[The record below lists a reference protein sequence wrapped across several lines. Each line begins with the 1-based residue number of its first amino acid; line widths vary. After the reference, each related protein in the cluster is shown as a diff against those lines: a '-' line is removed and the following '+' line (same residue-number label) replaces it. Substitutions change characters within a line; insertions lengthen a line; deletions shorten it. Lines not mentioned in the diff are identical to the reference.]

1 MKLDNSIVALV
12 TGATSGLGEATVYAL
27 LEKGVR
33 VFMADRNVEKGN
45 EIVAKYG
52 KDRVRIL
59 KVDVS
64 KEEEVRDLITAVVEA
79 FGALHIVLNSAGVI
93 SAGLILSGKVKK

>member
-1 MKLDNSIVALV
+1 MKLDSSIVALV

-27 LEKGVR
+27 LEKGVK
-33 VFMADRNVEKGN
+33 VFMADRNIEKGN

-52 KDRVRIL
+52 KENARIL

-64 KEEEVRDLITAVVEA
+64 NEEEVKNLIAAVVEA
-79 FGALHIVLNSAGVI
+79 FGALHLVLNSAGII
-93 SAGLILSGKVKK
+93 SAGLIVSGKVT

>member
-27 LEKGVR
+27 LEKGVK
-33 VFMADRNVEKGN
+33 VFMADRNIEKGN

-52 KDRVRIL
+52 KENARIL

-64 KEEEVRDLITAVVEA
+64 NEEEVKNLIAAVVEA
-79 FGALHIVLNSAGVI
+79 FGALHLVLNSAGII
-93 SAGLILSGKVKK
+93 SAGLIVSGKVT